1 PTAAPKLRSRR
12 SALEELGRIRGA
24 GRARSRLRIHGLR
37 QRGGRSL
44 SDLARQTDDR
54 ALGATRPRGGGR
66 KRGGETSRVRG
77 LDALAAQPH
86 RLVREPPARIAR
98 QIELAEST

>member
-1 PTAAPKLRSRR
+1 
-12 SALEELGRIRGA
+12 
-24 GRARSRLRIHGLR
+24 SRLRIHGLR

-66 KRGGETSRVRG
+66 KRGGETSRVRA

-98 QIELAEST
+98 QIELAESIALDRARPRWGSPTPAGGAGGGRQ